1 MALEGG
7 MANVSCFIFLLLLL
21 ADSSESSNT
30 TEAVDLHLP
39 RFIEE
44 TFPYLTS
51 DATNLFPPAPKS
63 TSKTTA
69 SFEESFVT
77 PHPDT
82 EGFTAAADADTF
94 DELIQ
99 DFGDIVREE
108 NWEDT
113 EDVDIEGAESRE
125 SSIYRIAKQQRQE
138 YEEYDYETG
147 YEVDIAEP
155 RSSSYSAPEESYGA
169 PHDSYGS
176 PHEEPYGSYDSG
188 HKVTQ

>member
-21 ADSSESSNT
+21 AASSESSNT
-30 TEAVDLHLP
+30 TEAVDLQLP

-51 DATNLFPPAPKS
+51 DATNLFPPPPKS

-69 SFEESFVT
+69 SSEESYVT
-77 PHPDT
+77 PHPDA
-82 EGFTAAADADTF
+82 EGFTGAPDEDTF
-94 DELIQ
+94 EELIQ

-113 EDVDIEGAESRE
+113 ENVDIEGAESRE

-138 YEEYDYETG
+138 YKEYDYETG

>member
-30 TEAVDLHLP
+30 TEAVDLLLP

-51 DATNLFPPAPKS
+51 DATNLFPPPPKS

-69 SFEESFVT
+69 SSEESFVT

-82 EGFTAAADADTF
+82 EGFTAAADEDTF
-94 DELIQ
+94 EELIQ
-99 DFGDIVREE
+99 DFGDIVKEE

-138 YEEYDYETG
+138 YEEYDYEAG

>member
-21 ADSSESSNT
+21 AASSESSNT
-30 TEAVDLHLP
+30 TEAVDLQLP

-51 DATNLFPPAPKS
+51 DATNLFPPPPKS

-94 DELIQ
+94 EELIQ

-108 NWEDT
+108 NWENT